1 MTSLLLTLMGIGLI
15 AAMLMA
21 TISYLPAQQNI
32 TQNAL
37 SLIRTGFTGLQT
49 GYTNYTAATGSAP
62 TSSNWTS
69 VLTPQYVFLPVAPS
83 GLSWSYVSG
92 ATYGSSTGNYFC
104 LSGTWNQAEYQAAT
118 DAAHWFSS
126 QAYFM
131 NSTCGATSNAS
142 APTSWPASAAI
153 TFWVAV
159 N

>member
-1 MTSLLLTLMGIGLI
+1 LINLLLTLMTIGLLS
-15 AAMLMA
+15 AALV
-21 TISYLPAQQNI
+21 ISVQYIPAQQDI

-37 SLIRTGFTGLQT
+37 ALIRTGLTGLQT
-49 GYTNYTAATGSAP
+49 GYNNYTAATGSAP

-69 VLTPQYVFLPVAPS
+69 VLTPQYVFLPAAPS
-83 GLSWSYVSG
+83 GLSWSYASG
-92 ATYGSSTGNYFC
+92 AAYGSVTGNYFC
-104 LSGTWNQAEYQAAT
+104 LSGTWNKAEYQAAV

-126 QAYFM
+126 QAYFL
-131 NSTCGATSNAS
+131 NSSCGATSNAS